1 MGLITLNRPKALN
14 ALNSA
19 LIAEVNAAAQAYDA
33 DPTVGAIV
41 ITGSEKSF
49 AAGASARACAGAA
62 CCKVAAAAALAT
74 AARRTRA
81 TAAAAA
87 AAAALTTAAAATAA
101 AAAKSPLGC
110 TPKRQPRSP
119 ARRA

>member
-62 CCKVAAAAALAT
+62 CCEVAAAAALAT
-74 AARRTRA
+74 ARRTRA